1 MSDAPIS
8 NPASGQTPPP
18 NEQKGVSNQSS
29 DQSNASVPPKDQKPS
44 REDSAQSKMKAADE
58 KFREAAALR
67 KQVEDFHKKLEED
80 PESFFNDPRIPK
92 QKRREM
98 AEKLLMK
105 ELEEEM
111 APQLTKEQQRLKEL
125 EEYRERKEKEE
136 MSAKEQQEL
145 AEFNRIKQTRQEELA
160 KVFQEALS
168 HTALSKHEGTAAEV
182 VREMAMYTRICKQAG
197 YTPTPQEIAE
207 HVESRFMSSYQG
219 LTETLSGEDLVK
231 FLGKGIIKKLR
242 EYDLNQLEGRKNK
255 QEPKTAS
262 EWVPRDD
269 RNGKREFTS
278 PKDILRGLRG
288 K

>member
-1 MSDAPIS
+1 
-8 NPASGQTPPP
+8 
-18 NEQKGVSNQSS
+18 
-29 DQSNASVPPKDQKPS
+29 
-44 REDSAQSKMKAADE
+44 
-58 KFREAAALR
+58 
-67 KQVEDFHKKLEED
+67 
-80 PESFFNDPRIPK
+80 
-92 QKRREM
+92 
-98 AEKLLMK
+98 
-105 ELEEEM
+105 
-111 APQLTKEQQRLKEL
+111 
-125 EEYRERKEKEE
+125 
-136 MSAKEQQEL
+136 
-145 AEFNRIKQTRQEELA
+145 
-160 KVFQEALS
+160 
-168 HTALSKHEGTAAEV
+168 
-182 VREMAMYTRICKQAG
+182 MYTRICKQAG